1 MILLQEDDT
10 DLERKRSES
19 NDSAG
24 SAPDARL
31 VSFLTGVLL
40 SEPVAE
46 QLSDHDNVALRS
58 GLFEVS
64 NSIEE

>member
-1 MILLQEDDT
+1 M
-10 DLERKRSES
+10 ERKRSES
-19 NDSAG
+19 NDPSG

-40 SEPVAE
+40 SEPVSE
-46 QLSDHDNVALRS
+46 RLLDRENVAVRS

-64 NSIEE
+64 NSTEQ